1 MVTATDTL
9 QGLRDRMMP
18 MLEQVVAEYSGRV
31 PDGYPAIVNAPS
43 QGLFGIELEP
53 SFSLYFTT
61 DGESIFADFYFR
73 SHRIDARTSASREK
87 FAGRPV
93 EDRRVISPAVTDVA
107 LRNMLAEMLARWNT
121 QPLVVHI
128 TDT

>member
-31 PDGYPAIVNAPS
+31 PDGYPAIVNAPA

-61 DGESIFADFYFR
+61 DGEAIFADFYFR

>member
-1 MVTATDTL
+1 MTAIEEL
-9 QGLRDRMMP
+9 QGLRDRVKP
-18 MLEQVVAEYSGRV
+18 MLEQVAADYAGRV
-31 PDGYPAIVNAPS
+31 PAGYPSIIDAPAR
-43 QGLFGIELEP
+43 GMFGIELEP

-61 DGESIFADFYFR
+61 NGESLYADYYYR

-93 EDRRVISPAVTDVA
+93 EDRREISPSISDVE
-107 LRNMLAEMLARWNT
+107 LRNLIAEVLSRWNT
-121 QPLVVHI
+121 QPLIVHI

>member
-1 MVTATDTL
+1 MVTATDQL
-9 QGLRDRMMP
+9 QGLRDRVKP
-18 MLEQVVAEYSGRV
+18 MLEQVAADYAGRV
-31 PDGYPAIVNAPS
+31 PAGYPAIIDAPA

-53 SFSLYFTT
+53 SFTLYFTT
-61 DGESIFADFYFR
+61 DGESLFADFYYR

-93 EDRRVISPAVTDVA
+93 EDRRRLAPGVTDIE
-107 LRNMLAEMLARWNT
+107 LRNLIAEVLSRWNT
-121 QPLVVHI
+121 QPLVVHV